1 MQWLLLEFF
10 PEILMFFHKF
20 KAKFTSP
27 KSLFLY
33 PVLSIF
39 LILFYFNVLGVVY
52 YWVALSIFVSL
63 VFWLNKKNYGDLNRF
78 PYFMKIDDGME
89 PFYFKTKLKFAELHG
104 KVIHIDL
111 PQSHL
116 PIEIVFN
123 ESSTVRFKFNR
134 QEIKGSFLDHAS
146 IIMRRIIYMQN
157 VSSGGHQFNIQI
169 QLKGFFTPLVVLK
182 ISKVFQ

>member
-1 MQWLLLEFF
+1 MQWILLEFF
-10 PEILMFFHKF
+10 PQIVMFFHKF
-20 KAKFTSP
+20 KDKFTST

-33 PVLSIF
+33 PILAIF
-39 LILFYFNVLGVVY
+39 LILFYLKDLGIIY
-52 YWVALSIFVSL
+52 YWVALSIFMSL
-63 VFWLNKKNYGDLNRF
+63 VFWLNRKDYGGLSLF

-104 KVIHIDL
+104 KVIHVEL

-123 ESSTVRFKFNR
+123 ESSTVRFKFNQ

-146 IIMRRIIYMQN
+146 IIMKRIIYMQN
-157 VSSGGHQFNIQI
+157 VSSGGMHLNIQI
-169 QLKGFFTPLVVLK
+169 QLKGFFTPIVILK
-182 ISKVFQ
+182 ISKVVH